1 MKSLKK
7 LIMKRF
13 ILLLLLII
21 PCLLANAQG
30 LITVKGVVTDQTNQ
44 PVPGATVIEKST
56 KNAVVSNGEGAY
68 TIKVKPTAILVFSFL
83 GAKAIEENVNSRTTI
98 NVKLLEDASK
108 LNEVVIVGYGA
119 EAKRGDLTGSISS
132 VSGTELEKIPVPNV
146 AQALQGRIAGM
157 QVSMP
162 SGDPEAQP
170 TITIRGGTSI
180 TQSNEPLYVVD
191 GVPQTDGLNFLDP
204 SDIESVDVL
213 KDASATSVY
222 GARGANGVIL
232 VTTKRIKPGK
242 VSINYDGYVGSRIT
256 TRYLP
261 VLSPYEYALYAYE
274 NNVGNTDG
282 LARFTSTFGNFNEL
296 RSLYENRPGVNW
308 QEEVLGGQVM
318 SQYHKIGVSGGS
330 NDIRYNLFYSRND
343 NDGLLLNSGATK
355 DIAKLTVINNI
366 GKKAVVT
373 GIVNYSKQNIFGT
386 GGTSAGGN
394 AGAPR
399 LSFLQTLLQYRPING
414 RDGNDLDL
422 LDDQLDVFDNQSN
435 PAFQSPLL
443 ALESRQDKRAINDL
457 NANVSVRYNIIK
469 NLTYNGLGSFNTQ
482 TDKRQFFSDA
492 RNIQSVRRGGPF
504 GNTSEVNRNRFSYN
518 NVLTY
523 ANTIK
528 QHKFDVALGQ
538 EYIYNYSESFSAD
551 ASNFPVV
558 NNGYFD
564 LGAGTVAGFP
574 SSYAEDDKLFS
585 LFARANYSYK
595 GRYLF
600 SASIRRDGSS
610 KFGPENVFGY
620 FPAGALSWKI
630 NQESFMK
637 DLKAISD
644 LRLRVSYGSS
654 GNNRIANYAALGT
667 FVSSTYPLSDQL
679 ISSVYQTNLANPF
692 LKWETVVQGNVGI
705 DLGLFK
711 QRLTLTAEVYDNR
724 SKDLLYNSRIPAS
737 SGFPL
742 QLQNIGETSSR
753 GLEFTLNSVNVQKK
767 DFTWNTNFNIAFN
780 RTEVLKLNGDETSL
794 NVTSWNS
801 SLADYILQVGQ
812 PVGMMYGYL
821 TDGLYQVSDFDYN
834 PTTAVYTL
842 KPGVVNNGTAVRP
855 GFGKYRDLSGPNGVP
870 DGLINDF
877 DRTIIGNAN
886 PKFTGGINNTF
897 NYKGIDLSVFLDF
910 VYGNDIYNAN
920 IANNWNPAND
930 YTSSLAFQKDRWT
943 EVDGQGN
950 LVTSPVA
957 LAALNQGRNRIPLP
971 SGTTRPVND
980 LVIEDG
986 SFLRLNNISLGYS
999 LPKQWLSAVKISR
1012 ARIYFTAYNLLVFTK
1027 YSGYDPE
1034 VSVGP
1039 SGLTRGLDFNAYPRG
1054 KSFVAGLNLSL

>member
-1 MKSLKK
+1 
-7 LIMKRF
+7 MKRF
-13 ILLLLLII
+13 ILLLLII
-21 PCLLANAQG
+21 PCFMANAQDV
-30 LITVKGVVTDQTNQ
+30 ITVKGVVTDQTGQ
-44 PVPGATVIEKST
+44 TVPGATVLEKGT
-56 KNAVVSNGEGAY
+56 KNAVVASNVGAY
-68 TIKVKPTAILVFSFL
+68 SIKVKPTAILVFSFI
-83 GAKAIEENVNSRTTI
+83 GSRSVEEAVQNRTTI
-98 NVKLLEDASK
+98 NAKLLEDANK
-108 LNEVVIVGYGA
+108 LNDVVVVGYGA
-119 EAKRGDLTGSISS
+119 VAKRSDLTGSISS
-132 VSGTELEKIPVPNV
+132 VSGTELEKSPVPNV

-170 TITIRGGTSI
+170 SITIRGGTSI

-204 SDIESVDVL
+204 SDIETIDVL

-232 VTTKRIKPGK
+232 VTTKKIKVGK
-242 VSINYDGYVGSRIT
+242 VSINYDGYVGARIT

-261 VLSPYEYALYAYE
+261 VLTPYEYALYAYE

-282 LARFTSTFGNFNEL
+282 LTRFTNTFGNFNEL
-296 RSLYENRPGVNW
+296 KSLYENRPGINW
-308 QEEVLGGQVM
+308 QNKVLGEQVM

-330 NDIRYNLFYSRND
+330 SDMRYNLFYSRND
-343 NDGLLLNSGATK
+343 NDGLLLNSSATK
-355 DIAKLTVINNI
+355 DIAKLTVTNNI
-366 GKKAVVT
+366 GTKAVIT
-373 GIVNYSKQNIFGT
+373 GIVNYSRQNIFGT
-386 GGTSAGGN
+386 GGTNAGGN

-414 RDGNDLDL
+414 RLDNDLDL

-435 PAFQSPLL
+435 PAFQSPIV
-443 ALESRQDKRAINDL
+443 ALESRQDKRTVNDL
-457 NANVSVRYNIIK
+457 NANVTLRYNIVK
-469 NLTYNGLGSFNTQ
+469 NLTYNGLGSFSTKG
-482 TDKRQFFSDA
+482 DKRQFFADA
-492 RNIQSVRRGGPF
+492 SNIQSIRRGGPF
-504 GNTSEVNRNRFSYN
+504 GNTSELNGNRYSFN

-523 ANTIK
+523 ARTIK
-528 QHKFDVALGQ
+528 NHKFDVALGQ

-551 ASNFPVV
+551 AANFPLV
-558 NNGYFD
+558 NNGYND

-585 LFARANYSYK
+585 LFTRANYSYK
-595 GRYLF
+595 DRYLF
-600 SASIRRDGSS
+600 SASLRRDGSS

-620 FPAGALSWKI
+620 FPAGAFAWKI

-637 DLKAISD
+637 NVKAISD
-644 LRLRVSYGSS
+644 LRLRISYGSS
-654 GNNRIANYAALGT
+654 GNNRIPNYAALGT
-667 FVSSTYPLSDQL
+667 FVSSSYPLADQL
-679 ISSVYQTNLANPF
+679 NSSVYQTSLSNPF
-692 LKWETVVQGNVGI
+692 LKWETVVQSNLGL

-737 SGFPL
+737 SGFAL

-753 GLEFTLNSVNVQKK
+753 GFELSINSVNFQKK
-767 DFTWNTNFNIAFN
+767 DFTWNTNFNISFN
-780 RTEVLKLNGDETSL
+780 RTKVLKLNGDETSL
-794 NVTSWNS
+794 NVSSWS
-801 SLADYILQVGQ
+801 STYTDYILRVGS

-821 TDGLYQVSDFDYN
+821 TDGLYQVNDFNYN
-834 PTTAVYTL
+834 PTTATYTL

-855 GFGKYRDLSGPNGVP
+855 GFGKYKDLSGPGGAP
-870 DGLINDF
+870 DGIINDF

-897 NYKGIDLSVFLDF
+897 TYKGIDLSIFLDF
-910 VYGNDIYNAN
+910 VYGNNIYNAN

-930 YTSSLAFQKDRWT
+930 YASNLAFQKDRWT
-943 EVDGQGN
+943 EVDSQGN
-950 LVTSPVA
+950 LLVSPTA
-957 LAALNQGRNRIPLP
+957 LGAFNQGKNLIPLAG
-971 SGTTRPVND
+971 GTTRPVND

-986 SFLRLNNISLGYS
+986 SFLRVNNISLGYN
-999 LPKQWLSAVKISR
+999 LPKNWLSAVKISR
-1012 ARIYFTAYNLLVFTK
+1012 ARFYFTAYNLHVFTK

-1034 VSVGP
+1034 VNVG
-1039 SGLTRGLDFNAYPRG
+1039 SSALTRGLDFNAYPRG